1 MTAPPPAYRLRLTEQ
16 TAALIRGLHPDI
28 KKKIR
33 AGIESI
39 IHNPDRGK
47 PLRQELAGLSSFRV
61 GKFRIVYRM
70 ASKTII
76 ELVAVGPRKTI
87 YEETYRLLMRQ
98 QHAEKP
104 R

>member
-1 MTAPPPAYRLRLTEQ
+1 MTALPPAYRLRLAEQ

-33 AGIESI
+33 SGIEAI
-39 IHNPDRGK
+39 VRNPDKGK

-61 GKFRIVYRM
+61 GKFRIIYRM

-87 YEETYRLLMRQ
+87 YEETYQLLMRKKQ
-98 QHAEKP
+98 T
-104 R
+104 